1 MAAANTTPVLEVED
15 LSLRYQT
22 RQGEVQAVEGV
33 SFGLAQGQSL
43 GLVGESGCGKT
54 SVATSLIRLLPENAR
69 LVGGQVRLSGTDL
82 LALDEEEMREY
93 RWRRIAMVFQAA
105 MNSLNPVHRVGEQI
119 IEAIEAHDMETT
131 VADARE
137 RVARLFRMVGL
148 DPQLMDRYPHEF
160 SGGMRQ
166 RAVIAMALSCDPDL
180 IIADE
185 PTTALDVIVQ
195 DRILREL
202 KLVQQELRMA
212 MIYISHDIGVVAEVT
227 DRIGVMYAG
236 RLVELGDT
244 AEVFRSPMHPYTA
257 ALMASFPSVQGER
270 LPLVGLAGEPPN
282 LIDPPT
288 GCPFHPRCQYADD
301 VCRTEFPGRA
311 SRGDHWAACWHPLD
325 APTLSEN
332 RQNQDFQDQGIGTI
346 GEHNPENREIQ

>member
-1 MAAANTTPVLEVED
+1 MDTTRETPVLEVAD

-33 SFGLAQGQSL
+33 TFELAQGQAL

-54 SVATSLIRLLPENAR
+54 SIATSLMRLLPENAR
-69 LVGGQVRLSGTDL
+69 LTGGQVKLGGTDL
-82 LALDEEEMREY
+82 LQLDDEEMRTY

-105 MNSLNPVHRVGEQI
+105 MNSLDPVHRVGQQI
-119 IEAIEAHDMETT
+119 IEAIEAHGMETT
-131 VADARE
+131 MADARE

-166 RAVIAMALSCDPDL
+166 RAVIAMALSCDPDV

-202 KLVQQELRMA
+202 KLVQQELRMG

-257 ALMASFPSVQGER
+257 ALMSSFPSVHGER
-270 LPLVGLAGEPPN
+270 LPLAGLEGEPPD
-282 LIDPPT
+282 LINPPP
-288 GCPFHPRCQYADD
+288 GCPFHPRCQFADEI
-301 VCRTEFPGRA
+301 CRTEFPSKS
-311 SRGDHWAACWHPLD
+311 SRGEHWAACWHPLD
-325 APTLSEN
+325 ASHGGCG
-332 RQNQDFQDQGIGTI
+332 RSHGC
-346 GEHNPENREIQ
+346 

>member
-1 MAAANTTPVLEVED
+1 MSMNTADSQPVLKVVD
-15 LSLRYQT
+15 LSLSYLT
-22 RQGEVQAVEGV
+22 RQGPVLAVQSV
-33 SFGLAQGQSL
+33 SFELGRGQSL

-54 SVATSLIRLLPENAR
+54 SIANCLMRLLPDNGR
-69 LVGGQVRLSGTDL
+69 LTSGQVVLEGQDL
-82 LALDEEEMREY
+82 LTLSEEDMRHF
-93 RWRRIAMVFQAA
+93 RWRQMAMVFQAA
-105 MNSLNPVHRVGEQI
+105 MNALDPVYRVGQQVM
-119 IEAIEAHDMETT
+119 EAIETHGVEETPD
-131 VADARE
+131 DARQ

-166 RAVIAMALSCDPDL
+166 RAVIAMALACDPTV

-202 KLVQQELRMA
+202 KEVQQELRMG

-244 AEVFRSPMHPYTA
+244 ADVFRAPMHPYTA
-257 ALMASFPSVQGER
+257 ALMSSFPSISGEKAALET
-270 LPLVGLAGEPPN
+270 LPGEPPN
-282 LIDPPT
+282 LANPPT
-288 GCPFHPRCQYADD
+288 GCPFHPRCAHATEE
-301 VCRTEFPGRA
+301 CRREFPPQARLG
-311 SRGDHWAACWHPLD
+311 SRWAACWHPLTVGD
-325 APTLSEN
+325 PVM
-332 RQNQDFQDQGIGTI
+332 DI
-346 GEHNPENREIQ
+346 GESQ

>member
-1 MAAANTTPVLEVED
+1 MSTANEAPVLEVVD

-33 SFGLAQGQSL
+33 SFELAQGQSL

-54 SVATSLIRLLPENAR
+54 SVATCLMRLLPENAR
-69 LVGGQVRLSGTDL
+69 LAGGQIRLAGTDL
-82 LALDEEEMREY
+82 LQLDEEDMRGY
-93 RWRRIAMVFQAA
+93 RWRRVAMVFQAA
-105 MNSLNPVHRVGEQI
+105 MNSLDPVHRVGQQV
-119 IEAIEAHDMETT
+119 IEAIEAHGMETT

-202 KLVQQELRMA
+202 KVVQQELRMG

-244 AEVFRSPMHPYTA
+244 ADVFRLPMHPYTA
-257 ALMASFPSVQGER
+257 ALMSSFPSVHGER
-270 LPLVGLAGEPPN
+270 APLSNLAGEPPN
-282 LIDPPT
+282 LIAPPS
-288 GCPFHPRCQYADD
+288 GCPFHPRCPHADET
-301 VCRTEFPGRA
+301 CRAEFPPPA
-311 SRGDHWAACWHPLD
+311 TRGDHWAACWHPLEARLADTEDQD
-325 APTLSEN
+325 AC
-332 RQNQDFQDQGIGTI
+332 
-346 GEHNPENREIQ
+346 

>member
-1 MAAANTTPVLEVED
+1 MVTTNDNPVLQVED

-33 SFGLAQGQSL
+33 SFELAQGQSL

-54 SVATSLIRLLPENAR
+54 SVANGLMGLLPENAR
-69 LVGGQVRLSGTDL
+69 LARGQVKLRGTDL
-82 LALDEEEMREY
+82 LRLPEDEMRAY

-105 MNSLNPVHRVGEQI
+105 MNSLDPVHRVGQQI
-119 IEAIEAHDMETT
+119 IEAIEAHGMETT

-244 AEVFRSPMHPYTA
+244 ADVFRSPMHPYTA
-257 ALMASFPSVQGER
+257 ALMSSFPSVHGER
-270 LPLVGLAGEPPN
+270 QPLVGLAGEPPN
-282 LIDPPT
+282 LIDPPA

-301 VCRTEFPGRA
+301 VCRTEFPTRA

-325 APTLSEN
+325 VAVAN
-332 RQNQDFQDQGIGTI
+332 DGG
-346 GEHNPENREIQ
+346 GHGC

>member
-1 MAAANTTPVLEVED
+1 MQPVDPTVLEVVD

-33 SFGLAQGQSL
+33 SFQLAQGQSL

-54 SVATSLIRLLPENAR
+54 SVATCLMRLLPENAR
-69 LVGGQVRLSGTDL
+69 LTRGQIRLAGTDL
-82 LALDEEEMREY
+82 LQLEEEEMRGY
-93 RWRRIAMVFQAA
+93 RWRRVAMVFQSA
-105 MNSLNPVHRVGEQI
+105 MNSLDPVHRVGQQI
-119 IEAIEAHDMETT
+119 IEAIEAHGMETT

-137 RVARLFRMVGL
+137 RVGRLFRMVGL

-202 KLVQQELRMA
+202 KVVQQELRMG

-236 RLVELGDT
+236 RLVELGGT
-244 AEVFRSPMHPYTA
+244 ADVFRSPMHPYTS
-257 ALMASFPSVQGER
+257 ALMSSFPSVHGER
-270 LPLVGLAGEPPN
+270 APLSNLAGEPPN
-282 LIDPPT
+282 LIAPPS
-288 GCPFHPRCQYADD
+288 GCPFHPRCPHADAT
-301 VCRTEFPGRA
+301 CRAEFPPPA
-311 SRGDHWAACWHPLD
+311 ARGDHWAACWHPLEAKPAYTEAQD
-325 APTLSEN
+325 AC
-332 RQNQDFQDQGIGTI
+332 
-346 GEHNPENREIQ
+346 

>member
-1 MAAANTTPVLEVED
+1 MTTANEAPVLEVID

-33 SFGLAQGQSL
+33 SFELAQGQSL

-54 SVATSLIRLLPENAR
+54 SVATSLMGLLPENAR
-69 LVGGQVRLSGTDL
+69 LAGGKITLGGTDL
-82 LALDEEEMREY
+82 TVLGEEEMRTY

-105 MNSLNPVHRVGEQI
+105 MNSLNPVHRVGNQI
-119 IEAIEAHDMETT
+119 IEAIEAHGMETT
-131 VADARE
+131 LADARE

-166 RAVIAMALSCDPDL
+166 RAVIAMALSCDPDV

-202 KLVQQELRMA
+202 QLVQQELRMG

-244 AEVFRSPMHPYTA
+244 ADVFRSPMHPYTA
-257 ALMASFPSVQGER
+257 ALMSSFPSVHGER

-282 LIDPPT
+282 LIDLPT
-288 GCPFHPRCQYADD
+288 GCPFHPRCQYADEI
-301 VCRTEFPGRA
+301 CRTEFPTETF
-311 SRGDHWAACWHPLD
+311 RGNHRAACWHPLD
-325 APTLSEN
+325 AGVAGDGSPH
-332 RQNQDFQDQGIGTI
+332 GCG
-346 GEHNPENREIQ
+346 

>member
-1 MAAANTTPVLEVED
+1 MVTANDTPIMEVID

-33 SFGLAQGQSL
+33 SFELARGQSL

-54 SVATSLIRLLPENAR
+54 SVATSLMRLLPENAR
-69 LVGGQVRLSGTDL
+69 LVGGQVRLGGTDL
-82 LALDEEEMREY
+82 LRLSEDEVRGY

-105 MNSLNPVHRVGEQI
+105 MNSLDPVHRVGQQV
-119 IEAIEAHDMETT
+119 IEAIEAHGMESTL
-131 VADARE
+131 ADARE

-166 RAVIAMALSCDPDL
+166 RAVIAMALSCEPDV

-202 KLVQQELRMA
+202 KLVQQELRMG

-244 AEVFRSPMHPYTA
+244 ADVFRSPMHPYTA
-257 ALMASFPSVQGER
+257 ALMSSFPSVHGEKI
-270 LPLVGLAGEPPN
+270 PLSNLAGEPPN

-288 GCPFHPRCQYADD
+288 GCPFHPRCPHADEI
-301 VCRTEFPGRA
+301 CRTEFPA
-311 SRGDHWAACWHPLD
+311 QESRGDHWAACWHPLD
-325 APTLSEN
+325 AATPYDG
-332 RQNQDFQDQGIGTI
+332 RRDGC
-346 GEHNPENREIQ
+346 

>member
-1 MAAANTTPVLEVED
+1 MTTSTNALVLEVID

-33 SFGLAQGQSL
+33 SFNLEQGQSL

-54 SVATSLIRLLPENAR
+54 SVATSLMRLLPENAR
-69 LVGGQVRLSGTDL
+69 LAGGQVRLGGTDL
-82 LALDEEEMREY
+82 LGLDEEEMRGY

-105 MNSLNPVHRVGEQI
+105 MNSLDPVHRVGQQV
-119 IEAIEAHDMETT
+119 IEAIEAHRMEAT

-202 KLVQQELRMA
+202 KVVQQELRMG

-244 AEVFRSPMHPYTA
+244 ADVFRSPMHPYTA
-257 ALMASFPSVQGER
+257 ALMSSFPSVHGER
-270 LPLVGLAGEPPN
+270 LPLQGLAGEPPN
-282 LIDPPT
+282 LIDPPA
-288 GCPFHPRCQYADD
+288 GCPFHPRCQYADAI
-301 VCRTEFPGRA
+301 CRTEFPGR
-311 SRGDHWAACWHPLD
+311 SMRGDHWAACWHPLD
-325 APTLSEN
+325 VADAS
-332 RQNQDFQDQGIGTI
+332 DGSGDGC
-346 GEHNPENREIQ
+346 

>member
-1 MAAANTTPVLEVED
+1 MTTSTETSVLEVVD

-33 SFGLAQGQSL
+33 SFELAQGQSL

-54 SVATSLIRLLPENAR
+54 SVANCLMRLLPENAR
-69 LVGGQVRLSGTDL
+69 LAGGQVRLGGTDL
-82 LALDEEEMREY
+82 LPLSDEEMRGF

-105 MNSLNPVHRVGEQI
+105 MNSLDPVHRVGHQI
-119 IEAIEAHDMETT
+119 LEAIEAHGMETT
-131 VADARE
+131 MAGGRE
-137 RVARLFRMVGL
+137 RVARLFQMVGL

-202 KLVQQELRMA
+202 KIVQRELRMG

-257 ALMASFPSVQGER
+257 GLMSSFPSIHGEK
-270 LPLVGLAGEPPN
+270 LPLAGLAGEPPN
-282 LIDPPT
+282 LIDPPA
-288 GCPFHPRCQYADD
+288 GCPFHPRCQYADEI
-301 VCRTEFPGRA
+301 CRTDFPA
-311 SRGDHWAACWHPLD
+311 PATRGDHWAACWHPLTGIYMD
-325 APTLSEN
+325 E
-332 RQNQDFQDQGIGTI
+332 QDKQDVI
-346 GEHNPENREIQ
+346 